1 MTQQDV
7 QQADPPRGS
16 KVRVDTVGGGLLFAL
31 ALLTGLGS
39 FSIDLYL
46 PAFPAMTQDLA
57 TTATGVQLSLTTFL
71 IGAGAGQLVF
81 GPWSD
86 RAGRMV
92 PLFSGIVL
100 FLAASV
106 LTVVAGS
113 IEVLV
118 VARLLQ
124 GLGMAAGMVIG
135 RAIIL
140 DKARGPAA
148 AKGMSLLML
157 ISGVAPVLAPVVGGV
172 LAEPL
177 GWRGL
182 LGIVGVLGFA
192 AFVTSVLFVRESLP
206 REVREQRRADAQ
218 RGAWKALV
226 SRGYLGNMVA
236 YAFAMAIMMAY
247 ISASPFVYQEM
258 IGLGTVG
265 YGLVFAANAVGLI
278 AATSIAA
285 RLVGRVTART
295 LATIGLSISLIAIVV
310 ALAISV
316 SSLPAAWLVVPIFF
330 AIAPL
335 GLAFGNTTALALS
348 ALPDTAT
355 GIGSA
360 FLGALQFALAGV
372 VAALVGIA
380 GEDTAIPLALTMLGS
395 ALIALFGLILARNT
409 HEVSPEPRQT
419 T

>member
-86 RAGRMV
+86 RAGRIV

-118 VARLLQ
+118 VARLLR

-278 AATSIAA
+278 A
-285 RLVGRVTART
+285 
-295 LATIGLSISLIAIVV
+295 IVV